1 MLRAGGEAL
10 TPQQTR
16 GNVVKQFWRRWT
28 YEVPLA
34 IGDALW
40 EVLVVQLAALLDRL
54 TVRKVIAFI
63 PVVILVLAYYHSIP
77 IPPELM
83 LIGDFLAYIDIFSV
97 LFLLGVLS
105 RITTVMF
112 VVRQAA
118 ARIAM
123 LAGSV
128 VAHVQRVGV
137 RHGRQHGAPTR
148 PRRKPDQS
156 EDDRALGGL
165 WGQVALA

>member
-1 MLRAGGEAL
+1 M
-10 TPQQTR
+10 
-16 GNVVKQFWRRWT
+16 KQWWRRWT

-63 PVVILVLAYYHSIP
+63 PVVILIAAYYHSIP

-97 LFLLGVLS
+97 LFLVGVLT
-105 RITTVMF
+105 RISTILF
-112 VVRQAA
+112 VIKQAA
-118 ARIAM
+118 ARIAQ
-123 LAGSV
+123 LAASIG
-128 VAHVQRVGV
+128 VQMQRLDI
-137 RHGRQHGAPTR
+137 RHRRQRSAPTR
-148 PRRKPDQS
+148 PRHKPDRS
-156 EDDRALGGL
+156 EDNRAFGGAR
-165 WGQVALA
+165 GQIALA

>member
-1 MLRAGGEAL
+1 M
-10 TPQQTR
+10 
-16 GNVVKQFWRRWT
+16 KQFWRRWT

-54 TVRKVIAFI
+54 TVRKAIAFI
-63 PVVILVLAYYHSIP
+63 PVIILIAAYYHSIP

-105 RITTVMF
+105 RITTIMF
-112 VVRQAA
+112 VVKQAA
-118 ARIAM
+118 ARIAV

-128 VAHVQRVGV
+128 TARMQRLDI
-137 RHGRQHGAPTR
+137 RHGRQRSTPTR
-148 PRRKPDQS
+148 PRRKPSAS
-156 EDDRALGGL
+156 EDDRAYGSV
-165 WGQVALA
+165 WGEVAFA